1 MQNIQQKPQQQLN
14 TRDNFKIYG
23 ANYQAIFAIVRK
35 RWQILVRYPL
45 NLTFWLFAPILWLLP
60 TLIFGTILIGSRYSD
75 RLGDMAGTTDVWVFT
90 GIGLAYLNFLFMT
103 MWTTAYAIREEEF
116 QGTLESI
123 YVTPPSK
130 TIVVISNGIYAVTYG
145 GFTLLAQMIV
155 LMVLYGGVNTLQV
168 VYAIGFVFT
177 SLMLIQG
184 ISVCLSALVLTF
196 KQGWRIGFTFQVL
209 LGIITPS
216 TFPIYIL
223 PEPLYTISKYS
234 PFTIGVNGFREVLLF
249 NPGFQ
254 HLLGMLKMLL
264 WALGIFL
271 CSIKFYSFQEKRLMV
286 KGSLGKY

>member
-1 MQNIQQKPQQQLN
+1 MQNLQQKPQQQLN
-14 TRDNFKIYG
+14 TQENFNIYG

-75 RLGDMAGTTDVWVFT
+75 RLGEMAGTTDVWVFT
-90 GIGLAYLNFLFMT
+90 GVGLAYLNFLFMT
-103 MWTTAYAIREEEF
+103 MWTTAYAIRDEEF
-116 QGTLESI
+116 QGTLESM

-130 TIVVISNGIYAVTYG
+130 AVVVLSNGVYAVTYG

-155 LMVLYGGVNTLQV
+155 LMALHGGVDTLQMM
-168 VYAIGFVFT
+168 YATGFAIV

-196 KQGWRIGFTFQVL
+196 KQGWRIVFTFQVL

-216 TFPIYIL
+216 TFPIDIL
-223 PEPLYTISKYS
+223 PEPLYTMSKYS

-249 NPGFQ
+249 NPNNG
-254 HLLGMLKMLL
+254 HLLGMLKMIL
-264 WALGIFL
+264 WALILFL
-271 CSIKFYSFQEKRLMV
+271 CSVKFYSFQEKNLMR